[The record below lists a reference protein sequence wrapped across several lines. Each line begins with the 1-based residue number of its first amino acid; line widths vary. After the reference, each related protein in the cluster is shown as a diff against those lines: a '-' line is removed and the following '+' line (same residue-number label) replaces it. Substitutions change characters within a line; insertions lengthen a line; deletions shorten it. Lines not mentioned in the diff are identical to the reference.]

1 MNAFLSFP
9 GKLSRLARRQAL
21 LFIAAIVLI
30 GIVLAGG
37 TWLADFLHDRQIG
50 ESAENAKT
58 VSFVLAQEIDHSLQS
73 VSYSVSRVVE
83 RLQSAKPASV
93 ADLNSLATD
102 KQVGRFVADQTAE
115 EPRTD
120 GIAIAGADEGASVE
134 QRASRAFMARLESV
148 QPADVLVSSPLES
161 TTSSK
166 GIKVSKRVSSATGA
180 FLGAVTATVKQ
191 EAIDD
196 LLQRFILGKHGSIAL
211 YRTDGAMMTRVPAV
225 DLMLGK
231 DITETPVYK
240 QFISVGR
247 DGVTQT
253 TSAIDGVNRIFSIAK
268 LPHFPLATVVTVAT
282 SDALANWQ
290 TQSHWIAYGAF
301 VLVILIAAGAVKLA
315 INVDH
320 ISESRESAAVQQQ
333 LAIQYKQFNNAMDNI
348 VQGVALF
355 DAKMK
360 LITCNRRYAEIYG
373 LPAEMTLPGAANAEV
388 LFHNRNADGAGYW
401 STETRTEADGSII
414 VVNELS
420 DGRTILQRKKK
431 LADGGWV
438 STHEDITARRRAE
451 EKVREMATKDP
462 LTGLSNRFEF
472 RQRLDQCI
480 AEVRR
485 KLGKFAVFYLDL
497 DQFKAVNDSLGHP
510 FGDKLLQEVAARIA
524 AEVRAGDT
532 IARLG
537 GDEFAIIQRVENT
550 LNDPVQLA
558 QRVIASASEPYV
570 IDGNTIVIG
579 ASIGISVTPN
589 DSLVADELI
598 RGADMALYQSKAQG
612 RGNYNFF
619 KTSMDEQIRAH
630 RQMED
635 DLRAAIAGDQFH
647 LHFQPVV
654 CASERKVKSFE
665 ALLRWAH
672 PVKGNI
678 PPGDFISLAEE
689 VGLIVPLGEW
699 VIREACREA
708 AKWPREIK
716 VAVNVSAVQFKST
729 GLIQAISDAIKA
741 SGIESSRLIV
751 EVTESV
757 MIGDTSQAIAVL
769 HSIRDLNILIAMDDF
784 GTGYSSL
791 SYLHRFPFDKIKIDR
806 SFVRELGERHDSVA
820 IVRAITSLA
829 KALGMA
835 TVAEG
840 VETEDQFACLETLGC
855 DEIQGFL
862 ISRPMPSAEVLKFL
876 AAGLDEQSAI
886 SVAEPASGDAPEK
899 GETARPP
906 SSTVWSGSS
915 RTAKRARTS
924 NPRWRL
930 LG

>member
-1 MNAFLSFP
+1 LNAFLSFP

-58 VSFVLAQEIDHSLQS
+58 VSFVLAQELDQSLQS
-73 VSYSVSRVVE
+73 VSSSLSRVVE
-83 RLQSAKPASV
+83 RLQSAKPAS
-93 ADLNSLATD
+93 AGDLNALATNR
-102 KQVGRFVADQTAE
+102 QVGAFVQEQAT
-115 EPRTD
+115 PRIE

-134 QRASRAFMARLESV
+134 QRASRAFMGRLRSAH
-148 QPADVLVSSPLES
+148 PDDVLVSSPLES

-166 GIKVSKRVSSATGA
+166 GIEISKRVSSPTGA
-180 FLGAVTATVKQ
+180 FLGAVTATLKQ
-191 EAIDD
+191 EAIGD
-196 LLQRFILGKHGSIAL
+196 LLQRFIVGKHGSIAL

-225 DLMLGK
+225 DFMLGK
-231 DITETPVYK
+231 DITKTPVYT
-240 QFISVGR
+240 QFVSVGR
-247 DGVTQT
+247 DGVTQSA
-253 TSAIDGVNRIFSIAK
+253 SAIDGVNRIFSIAK
-268 LPHFPLATVVTVAT
+268 LPHFPLSTVVTVAT

-290 TQSHWIAYGAF
+290 TQSHWIASGAF

-388 LFHNRNADGAGYW
+388 LFQNRNADGDGYW
-401 STETRTEADGSII
+401 SAESRTETDGGII
-414 VVNELS
+414 IVNELS

-485 KLGKFAVFYLDL
+485 KVGKFAVFYLDL

-524 AEVRAGDT
+524 AEVRSGDT

-537 GDEFAIIQRVENT
+537 GDEFAIIQRIENT

-558 QRVIASASEPYV
+558 QRVIASVSEPYM

-579 ASIGISVTPN
+579 ASIGISMTPN

-619 KTSMDEQIRAH
+619 KTSMDEQIRAR

-635 DLRAAIAGDQFH
+635 DLRAAIAGDQFS

-654 CASERKVKSFE
+654 CASERNVKSFE
-665 ALLRWAH
+665 ALLRWEH

-678 PPGDFISLAEE
+678 PPGEFISLAEE
-689 VGLIVPLGEW
+689 VGLIVPIGEW
-699 VIREACREA
+699 VIREACKEA

-716 VAVNVSAVQFKST
+716 VGVNVSAVQFKSA
-729 GLIQAISDAIKA
+729 GLIQAISAAIKA
-741 SGIESSRLIV
+741 SGIDSSRLIV

-806 SFVRELGERHDSVA
+806 SFVRELGERQDSVA

-862 ISRPMPSAEVLKFL
+862 ISRPMPAAEVLNFL
-876 AAGLDEQSAI
+876 AAGPEEQPAI
-886 SVAEPASGDAPEK
+886 SVAEPASGETPAK
-899 GETARPP
+899 GEPTRAP
-906 SSTVWSGSS
+906 SSVVWSGSA
-915 RTAKRARTS
+915 RNAKRARTS